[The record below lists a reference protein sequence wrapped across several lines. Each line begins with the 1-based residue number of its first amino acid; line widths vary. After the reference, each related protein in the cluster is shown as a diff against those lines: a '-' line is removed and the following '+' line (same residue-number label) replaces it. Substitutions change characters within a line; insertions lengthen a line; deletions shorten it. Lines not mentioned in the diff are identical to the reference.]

1 MLKDILKMI
10 TGIIP
15 PTQAF
20 VPSKYAGG
28 GLNLVDV
35 TVALKLWQDTCDA
48 DREPFDVAII
58 SKSKRSLL
66 QVFNQIITAPS
77 WAPSFTIYHATGD
90 VKDSRQRG
98 VAAALV
104 VYFRIQTAL
113 LCTKN
118 RCCHKQTRPPTGTR
132 FHPETTPPLGGNH
145 RRLKEN
151 IWGHHLDPTTSSYW
165 LAFRAQPPSSPSSP
179 PIGAVRVPFSRL
191 TLAACWHRTA
201 HPHARVMKSKLIWR
215 DTSNVDPLAF
225 NTSGWSVCRQM
236 WSFITTGPTD
246 FLRNWLIRQRDFHSS
261 NFRISLF
268 SWNVLAHSDT
278 PRTAVVSGGGSGL

>member
-1 MLKDILKMI
+1 MHLFHPNMR
-10 TGIIP
+10 
-15 PTQAF
+15 
-20 VPSKYAGG
+20 GG
-28 GLNLVDV
+28 GLNLDDV

-66 QVFNQIITAPS
+66 QVFNQIITASS
-77 WAPSFTIYHATGD
+77 WAPSFTIYYTTGD
-90 VKDSRQRG
+90 IKDSRQRG

-118 RCCHKQTRPPTGTR
+118 RCCHKQTHPPTGTR

-165 LAFRAQPPSSPSSP
+165 LAFHAQPPSFSSPRSSPPSSP
-179 PIGAVRVPFSRL
+179 PIGAVRVSLSWL
-191 TLAACWHRTA
+191 TLAACWRRTA
-201 HPHARVMKSKLIWR
+201 HPH
-215 DTSNVDPLAF
+215 PC
-225 NTSGWSVCRQM
+225 GH
-236 WSFITTGPTD
+236 
-246 FLRNWLIRQRDFHSS
+246 FHA
-261 NFRISLF
+261 LV
-268 SWNVLAHSDT
+268 SWNPNWSEGT
-278 PRTAVVSGGGSGL
+278 PPTLILLPSTCPDGQFADRCDRLWRRAQLTFSGSELFDSETFIRLTSESRYSPEMFSHTWTPHARL